1 MTIKHFPVTNTN
13 IVEAHYSKK
22 DNVPVTYV
30 CTTDFKMSDRP
41 VDIFYRETAH
51 PEFGN
56 KYFGIGIDYEDG
68 SYFIFNADEIEKFSF
83 GLVEDDDGNLQY
95 SRSHH
100 DYKAFDNG
108 NMIDGGRVYI
118 RSSLNSKIYVVRNG
132 KMVQSH
138 LTKADSLV

>member
-41 VDIFYRETAH
+41 VDIFYRETPH
-51 PEFGN
+51 PEFN
-56 KYFGIGIDYEDG
+56 NRYFGIAVNYEDG
-68 SYFIFNADEIEKFSF
+68 SYIIFNADAVEDFSF
-83 GLVEDDDGNLQY
+83 GMVQDDEGNLQY
-95 SRSHH
+95 SKSRH
-100 DYKAFDNG
+100 DYKIFNNG
-108 NMIDGGRVYI
+108 NMIDGGRDYI

-132 KMVQSH
+132 KMIQSD